1 MKKQYML
8 WIYTLGIVLTLK
20 SIETLFNFETA
31 IIVTLSVIS
40 ANIIF
45 DKE

>member
-1 MKKQYML
+1 MKKPYML
-8 WIYTLGIVLTLK
+8 WIYTLGITLTLK
-20 SIETLFNFETA
+20 SIEILFNFETA